1 VVVAAALLLPVLGQA
16 QNPAPATGT
25 ELIDRVVAVV
35 GTQPILLS
43 EVNER
48 IQQARAQGMQVP
60 EDTTAILAIQ
70 RQFLQQ
76 IVDDEVLYQQA
87 RRDTSIT
94 VSDAEIQQAVDEQ
107 FANVRRQFRTEQE
120 L

>member
-1 VVVAAALLLPVLGQA
+1 MQRTNTGYGIPDTGHRFSVSGLRYPVFILAALLLCAPLRA
-16 QNPAPATGT
+16 QQQQTPGV

-87 RRDTSIT
+87 
-94 VSDAEIQQAVDEQ
+94 
-107 FANVRRQFRTEQE
+107 
-120 L
+120 